1 MAAITPQTEIRLVKC
16 PLELSDLNQ
25 LTFANA
31 TAQYAYFN
39 GLSHIT
45 TDNATYV
52 RKDGYIRYPAK
63 YDDIISYNYVMY
75 QNEAYSNKW
84 FYAYIDKM
92 EYISDGMTAIHIKTD
107 CFQTWQ
113 FDLSY
118 KPVFVEREHTNDD
131 TIGANVVPEG
141 LETGDYQVVD
151 LRNIPMYESQ
161 DSSPAWM
168 VCFAV
173 TKLPGGLANIVDEGT
188 TIGSVFTSLHFF
200 AVVSNTAARNV
211 VKIYQDDGS
220 LTTDA
225 IVNVYMIPQSC
236 VSYNSSTG
244 QTGAGHTPTTIGNA
258 GGQATLYPVLDS
270 NTEGPFDLQEPNHLD
285 GNYTPKNNKL
295 FTYPYSYF
303 YITNKGGSDIEYH
316 WEDFPFKTISSYT
329 ARTATYKKAYVPSTS
344 ISAKLYFTS
353 YKNHT
358 ETTDYGTRMYNY
370 GINYAKVPV
379 CAWITDYYTNW
390 LTQNG
395 LNLTASIV
403 GGGLSSIGGMAGAA
417 TIGAA
422 AATGPVGMGVL
433 LGGAALSGLSQI
445 GSAIGAVQEAE
456 TTPPQAHGDLN
467 TGDVMFAYTKN
478 SISFYM
484 MSVRESN
491 ARIIDDF
498 FSMYGYKTNRVK
510 VPNIT
515 GRTNWNFVK
524 TIGCYIAGDIP
535 QEDMAT
541 IKEMFDAGVTLWH
554 NPSTFMDYSQSNS
567 IVV

>member
-1 MAAITPQTEIRLVKC
+1 MAAITPQTEIRLVKS

-25 LTFANA
+25 LTFASA
-31 TAQYAYFN
+31 TAQYTYFN
-39 GLSHIT
+39 ALPHVTI
-45 TDNATYV
+45 DNATYV

-63 YDDIISYNYVMY
+63 YDDIIQYNYVMY
-75 QNEAYSNKW
+75 QNEGYSNKW
-84 FYAYIDKM
+84 FYGYIEKM
-92 EYISDGMTAIHIKTD
+92 EYISDGMTAVYIKTD

-113 FDLSY
+113 FDLTY
-118 KPVFVEREHTNDD
+118 KRTFVEREHTNDD

-141 LETGDYQVVD
+141 LETGEYQIVD

-161 DSSPAWM
+161 DSSPSWM

-173 TKLPGGLANIVDEGT
+173 TKLPGGLTNIVDEGT
-188 TIGSVFTSLHFF
+188 TIGGVFTSLHFF

-211 VKIYQDDGS
+211 IKIYEDDSS
-220 LTTDA
+220 LTSEA

-244 QTGAGHTPTTIGNA
+244 QTGAGHTPTTIGN
-258 GGQATLYPVLDS
+258 GGGAATIYPVLDS

-285 GNYTPKNNKL
+285 GNYTPRNNKL

-303 YITNKGGSDIEYH
+303 YISNKAGNDIVYH
-316 WEDFPFKTISSYT
+316 WEDFPFKTISSYN

-379 CAWITDYYTNW
+379 CAWVTDYYTNW

-395 LNLTASIV
+395 INV
-403 GGGLSSIGGMAGAA
+403 GMNVATGLLSAGIGMATGGVGLAMGA
-417 TIGAA
+417 IS
-422 AATGPVGMGVL
+422 
-433 LGGAALSGLSQI
+433 ALSTITDSVSQLHQA
-445 GSAIGAVQEAE
+445 S
-456 TTPPQAHGDLN
+456 TTPDQAHGDLN
-467 TGDVMFAYTKN
+467 SSDVMYAYTRN
-478 SISFYM
+478 SLSFYM

-491 ARIIDDF
+491 ARIIDDY

-510 VPNIT
+510 VPNVT

-541 IKEMFDAGVTLWH
+541 IKEMFDAGVTFWH